1 MGDQPSSPATAPCA
15 AMAVCDGHGIAEG
28 ALARLCI
35 MKVTLLRKGLRGEF
49 GEELGEEL
57 REWRMFTRRLLVQ
70 E

>member
-1 MGDQPSSPATAPCA
+1 MGDQPSGPTTAPCA

-35 MKVTLLRKGLRGEF
+35 IKVTA
-49 GEELGEEL
+49 L
-57 REWRMFTRRLLVQ
+57 REWLRRGLRDELRDKLKEWKKFTRRLLLQ